1 MDKYKNID
9 DIVDT
14 SVIDNE
20 TVRIED
26 GLDSLIKILGGIAV
40 AAAEHKKLLQSSPN
54 PSATES
60 ALKAAGVLGA
70 SLVGIGSSIAKFAAR
85 NSDIATRK

>member
-1 MDKYKNID
+1 MKNEERI
-9 DIVDT
+9 IDT
-14 SVIDNE
+14 SVIDDE
-20 TVRIED
+20 TRKIED
-26 GLDSLIKILGGIAV
+26 GIASLATILGTIAV
-40 AAAEHKKLLQSSPN
+40 QAAESKKLLQSSSS
-54 PSATES
+54 PSVTES

>member
-14 SVIDNE
+14 SIIDNNS
-20 TVRIED
+20 VKLND
-26 GLDSLIKILGGIAV
+26 GVEGLAEILGGIALV
-40 AAAEHKKLLQSSPN
+40 AAENKKLLQSKN
-54 PSATES
+54 PTLLEG
-60 ALKAAGVLGA
+60 ALKSAGVFGA